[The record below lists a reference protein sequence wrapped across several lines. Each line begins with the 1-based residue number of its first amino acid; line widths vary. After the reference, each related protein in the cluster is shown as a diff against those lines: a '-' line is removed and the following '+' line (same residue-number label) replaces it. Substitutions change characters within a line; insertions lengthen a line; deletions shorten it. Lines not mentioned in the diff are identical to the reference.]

1 MITVTQ
7 ATITDI
13 PVIQAIAQQ
22 TWPVTFGEILSP
34 EQIRYMLA
42 MMYSTEALSQQM
54 HEKKHVFLLVQDTEN
69 QQYLGFASYEVNYKE
84 EPKTKIHKLY
94 LLPGSQGK
102 GLGRQL
108 IDEVASRA
116 MANQNST
123 LSLNVNKHNKAIQF
137 YERLGFKT
145 VDTETIDIGN
155 GFVMDD
161 RIMEK
166 QVQ

>member
-1 MITVTQ
+1 MITVNQ
-7 ATITDI
+7 ATVTDI
-13 PVIQAIAQQ
+13 PVIQAIAHQ
-22 TWPVTFGEILSP
+22 TWPVTFGDILSP
-34 EQIRYMLA
+34 EQIQYMLA

-94 LLPGSQGK
+94 LLPASQGK

-108 IDEVASRA
+108 IDAVASRA
-116 MANQNST
+116 LANQNST